1 MLVVADLLVVVDD
14 DDDDDDE
21 DEDDTTLDD
30 IVVLLLTSE
39 KTEEV
44 EKLRPEEIML
54 VGISTLGGLTVTLT
68 LLVSAPGSCTSWIL
82 SHFPDWSV

>member
-1 MLVVADLLVVVDD
+1 MLVVVDLLVVVDD
-14 DDDDDDE
+14 DDDDEDD
-21 DEDDTTLDD
+21 DDTTLDD
-30 IVVLLLTSE
+30 IVVLLFTSE
-39 KTEEV
+39 TEEV
-44 EKLRPEEIML
+44 EELRPEEIML

>member
-1 MLVVADLLVVVDD
+1 MLVVVDLLVVD

-21 DEDDTTLDD
+21 DEDGTTLDD

-44 EKLRPEEIML
+44 EELRPEEIML
-54 VGISTLGGLTVTLT
+54 VGMSTLGGLTVTLT

>member
-1 MLVVADLLVVVDD
+1 MLVVVDLLVVVDD
-14 DDDDDDE
+14 DDDDE
-21 DEDDTTLDD
+21 DDDTTLDD
-30 IVVLLLTSE
+30 IVVLLFTSE
-39 KTEEV
+39 TEEV
-44 EKLRPEEIML
+44 EELRSEEIML

>member
-1 MLVVADLLVVVDD
+1 MLVVVDLLVVVDD
-14 DDDDDDE
+14 DDDDEDD
-21 DEDDTTLDD
+21 DDTTLDD

-44 EKLRPEEIML
+44 EELRPEETML